1 MDINQIK
8 NIIKSSIKSVFE
20 QDDIQNIVITDETE
34 IFGSKSIIDSLQL
47 VNLIVKIETE
57 VFEQIG
63 EEIIVVDDDAIIAE
77 NSPFET
83 IQSLSEF
90 VYKKISNLN

>member
-1 MDINQIK
+1 MDLNQIK
-8 NIIKSSIKSVFE
+8 DIIKSSIKSVFE
-20 QDDIQNIVITDETE
+20 QDDIQNIVINDETE

-47 VNLIVKIETE
+47 VNLIIKIEAE

>member
-1 MDINQIK
+1 MDLNQIK
-8 NIIKSSIKSVFE
+8 DIIKSSIKSVFE

-47 VNLIVKIETE
+47 VNLIIKIEAE

>member
-47 VNLIVKIETE
+47 VNLIVKM
-57 VFEQIG
+57 VFGKQLPI
-63 EEIIVVDDDAIIAE
+63 
-77 NSPFET
+77 
-83 IQSLSEF
+83 
-90 VYKKISNLN
+90 

>member
-1 MDINQIK
+1 MDLNQIK
-8 NIIKSSIKSVFE
+8 DIIKSSIKSVFE
-20 QDDIQNIVITDETE
+20 QDDIQNIVINDETE

-47 VNLIVKIETE
+47 VNLIVKIEAE

>member
-1 MDINQIK
+1 MDLNQIK
-8 NIIKSSIKSVFE
+8 DIIKSSIKSVFE
-20 QDDIQNIVITDETE
+20 QDDIQNVVITDETE

-47 VNLIVKIETE
+47 VNLIVKIEAE